1 MLMSYEF
8 SVYSSVSI
16 PCYNRYFV
24 WPGYLG
30 MLVQI
35 LINHIGIK
43 YKVIIERIEWN
54 LVAQMQYN

>member
-1 MLMSYEF
+1 MSLVFIHLYLF
-8 SVYSSVSI
+8 
-16 PCYNRYFV
+16 PATTDTLC